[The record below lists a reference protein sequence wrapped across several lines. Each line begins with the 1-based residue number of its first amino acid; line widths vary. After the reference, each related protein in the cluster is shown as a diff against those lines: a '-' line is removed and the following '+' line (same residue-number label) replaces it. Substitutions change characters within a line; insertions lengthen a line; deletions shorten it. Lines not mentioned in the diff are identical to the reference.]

1 MSLAK
6 VAKLSKLSKE
16 AAEELR
22 KKIARDKAI
31 KKANKDKKPTQK
43 GLRLSKNKDIR
54 MPDRDIDTPVV
65 VGKTG
70 ITKTG
75 EKINVGS
82 SEDITRNIGNKERA
96 KLVTSLELKETKK
109 TITKK
114 EKKLL
119 DRLNALS
126 EKTEADR
133 KFKSGVTRKGAQTL
147 PDGVYFNKQTGEEI
161 KNPKVKSKLTVGGKE
176 NSINNWVKDPTKNQI
191 ESANRNRIAREKT
204 DFRRDVEARIDAPK
218 NAPISTGSAVEDK
231 RKIGLGSLTNR
242 RAKNQLRGDISKKMN
257 KGGLKMPSAE
267 QKGLKKLP
275 TPVRN
280 KMGYMYGGGMMKKP
294 RMSSMDYRKGGL
306 LLIAID
312 MMKKKKKGKK
322 E

>member
-54 MPDRDIDTPVV
+54 MPDRNIDTPVV

-82 SEDITRNIGNKERA
+82 PEDITRTVGSKKHAERKELIR
-96 KLVTSLELKETKK
+96 KKQKEGTA
-109 TITKK
+109 TKK
-114 EKKLL
+114 ELAELK
-119 DRLNALS
+119 
-126 EKTEADR
+126 
-133 KFKSGVTRKGAQTL
+133 
-147 PDGVYFNKQTGEEI
+147 
-161 KNPKVKSKLTVGGKE
+161 
-176 NSINNWVKDPTKNQI
+176 
-191 ESANRNRIAREKT
+191 AREKADKIAT
-204 DFRRDVEARIDAPK
+204 DRQGRGRRGKSTKTIAKSNDPFFRALEEAKKDGVLGKDYEKLLPNQKKQIVQAAKAFKKSEFEKDVRARIDAPK
-218 NAPISTGSAVEDK
+218 NAPISVGSAVENK
-231 RKIGLGSLTNR
+231 RKIG
-242 RAKNQLRGDISKKMN
+242 MN
-257 KGGLKMPSAE
+257 KGGLKLPSAE
-267 QKGLKKLP
+267 QTGLKKLP

-312 MMKKKKKGKK
+312 MMKKKKGKK
-322 E
+322 EK

>member
-6 VAKLSKLSKE
+6 VEKLSKLSKE

-31 KKANKDKKPTQK
+31 KKANKDNKPTQK

-82 SEDITRNIGNKERA
+82 PQDITRTVGSKKHAERKELIR
-96 KLVTSLELKETKK
+96 KKQKEGTA
-109 TITKK
+109 TKK
-114 EKKLL
+114 ELVELK
-119 DRLNALS
+119 
-126 EKTEADR
+126 
-133 KFKSGVTRKGAQTL
+133 
-147 PDGVYFNKQTGEEI
+147 
-161 KNPKVKSKLTVGGKE
+161 
-176 NSINNWVKDPTKNQI
+176 
-191 ESANRNRIAREKT
+191 AREKADKIAT
-204 DFRRDVEARIDAPK
+204 DKQGRGTRGKSTKTIAKSDDPFFRALNTAKKTGELGDDYDKLLPNQKKQIVQAAIAFKKSDFRRDAEARVDTPK
-218 NAPISTGSAVEDK
+218 NAPISTGSAVENK
-231 RKIGLGSLTNR
+231 RKIGM
-242 RAKNQLRGDISKKMN
+242 NQ
-257 KGGLKMPSAE
+257 GGLKMPSAE

-312 MMKKKKKGKK
+312 MMKKKKGKK
-322 E
+322 EK

>member
-82 SEDITRNIGNKERA
+82 PQDITRNIGNKERA

-176 NSINNWVKDPTKNQI
+176 NSINNWVKDPTQNQI
-191 ESANRNRIAREKT
+191 DAANRNRIAREKT
-204 DFRRDVEARIDAPK
+204 EFRRDVEAKIDTPK
-218 NAPISTGSAVEDK
+218 KAPISTGSAVENK
-231 RKIGLGSLTNR
+231 RKIG
-242 RAKNQLRGDISKKMN
+242 MN
-257 KGGLKMPSAE
+257 KGGLKMPTTD
-267 QKGLKKLP
+267 QVGLKKLP

>member
-82 SEDITRNIGNKERA
+82 PQDITRNIGNKERA

-176 NSINNWVKDPTKNQI
+176 NSINNWVKDPTQNQI
-191 ESANRNRIAREKT
+191 ESANRNRIAREKS
-204 DFRRDVEARIDAPK
+204 DFRRDAEARVDTPK
-218 NAPISTGSAVEDK
+218 NAPISVGSAVENK
-231 RKIGLGSLTNR
+231 RKIGM
-242 RAKNQLRGDISKKMN
+242 NQ
-257 KGGLKMPSAE
+257 GGLKMPSAE
-267 QKGLKKLP
+267 QTGLKKLP

-312 MMKKKKKGKK
+312 MMKKKKGKK
-322 E
+322 EK